1 MRKGNLNFFFC
12 FYFFCGVIL
21 FNFDKISAQET
32 ILQASLINNAIVVT
46 KNDSLFFT
54 NYKFNDAREEW
65 TDFDYDG
72 ADELVIIDR
81 NTSSEYFIY
90 IFLLLGELKL
100 VDSLFC
106 GATEPYVGFSD
117 ELLEPVIFSGYPQFE
132 KLAAKEEEIFS
143 PLRCCQFDGEKFINI
158 NDRLYQVFMEANEN
172 LFAILQ
178 SHFINSNKECELA
191 LRHKALLA
199 SIYVNYLN
207 AGENSLAKNFIDRYY
222 PCNDKIEFTE
232 FLNLSR

>member
-1 MRKGNLNFFFC
+1 MKRGSLNFFC
-12 FYFFCGVIL
+12 FSFFCAVVLIIPV
-21 FNFDKISAQET
+21 KSYAQEAT
-32 ILQASLINNAIVVT
+32 VQASLINNSIVVT
-46 KNDSLFFT
+46 KNDSLYFT

-81 NTSSEYFIY
+81 NASSEYFIY
-90 IFLLLGELKL
+90 IFLPLDELNL

-106 GATEPYVGFSD
+106 GTTEPYVGYSD
-117 ELLEPVIFSGYPQFE
+117 ELLEPVIISGYPQFE
-132 KLAAKEEEIFS
+132 KLAAKGEEIFS
-143 PLRCCQFDGEKFINI
+143 PLCCFQFDGEKIINI

-178 SHFINSNKECELA
+178 THFINSNKECELA

-207 AGENSLAKNFIDRYY
+207 AGENSLAKIFIDRYY
-222 PCNDKIEFTE
+222 PCNDKIELTE
-232 FLNLSR
+232 FLNSSR